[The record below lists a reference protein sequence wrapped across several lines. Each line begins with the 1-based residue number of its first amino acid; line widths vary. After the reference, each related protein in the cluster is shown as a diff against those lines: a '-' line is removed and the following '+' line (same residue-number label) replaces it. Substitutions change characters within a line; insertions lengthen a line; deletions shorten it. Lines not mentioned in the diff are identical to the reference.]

1 MMRGNFDSIW
11 KDLHFIFINSWARVD
26 VWPKWMVDM
35 SFTNI
40 KVFCFNDHLCH
51 KNLTSILQIHHILKS
66 CRISQTS
73 NFFVLNFISFIE
85 IDPTLVN
92 SFIVAVSWSY
102 ISKAVEMVQAG
113 MLIDSVDNENG
124 KKAFLW
130 VPNNNQM
137 CIFWVLL

>member
-51 KNLTSILQIHHILKS
+51 KNLTSILEIHHILKS

-113 MLIDSVDNENG
+113 MLI
-124 KKAFLW
+124 W
-130 VPNNNQM
+130 Q
-137 CIFWVLL
+137 CW

>member
-1 MMRGNFDSIW
+1 
-11 KDLHFIFINSWARVD
+11 
-26 VWPKWMVDM
+26 MVDM

-92 SFIVAVSWSY
+92 SFIVAVSCSY

-113 MLIDSVDNENG
+113 VLIDSVDNENG

-137 CIFWVLL
+137 CIF